1 MSYPRSEGE
10 KMRKRTNTFG
20 VIVGNRN
27 FFPDWLV
34 EEGRDRL
41 LHAIEEA
48 GYEVVA
54 LSSADTPNGA
64 VETRQD
70 AKQCA
75 RLFSSH
81 REAIDGII
89 VTLPN
94 FGDEKAVADA
104 LRLSGLDVPILIH
117 AYPDEIGKL
126 DGDHRRD
133 AFCGKISLCNNLVQ
147 YGIPFS
153 TTTLHVES
161 PASDLFKDDLKAFAG
176 ICNVVKGLRK
186 ARLGMVGA
194 RPTAFNTV
202 RFSEKILEHKGITVE
217 TVDLSEVIAQARGLD
232 RAALEVK
239 RELKKIKDYIST
251 EGIPKSALEKMAK
264 LSIVLS
270 EWVENNALDAVAVQ
284 CWTALEEIYGIV
296 PCTVMSMLSEK
307 LIPSACEADIMG
319 ALSMYALDLASQTP
333 AALTDWNNNYGED
346 ENKVITFH
354 CSNFPKSFLEQA
366 KMSYQN
372 IIASEVGKENAYGTC
387 VGRISPGPATFFRL
401 STDDINGSIISYVAE
416 GQYTN
421 DELVTFGGY
430 GVAEIKRLQKL
441 LKYVTDTGFE
451 HHVAV
456 THVHVGKILEE
467 AISKYLGWNLY
478 YHKTT

>member
-1 MSYPRSEGE
+1 
-10 KMRKRTNTFG
+10 MRRRTETFG
-20 VIVGNRN
+20 VIVGNRK
-27 FFPDWLV
+27 FFPDRLV
-34 EEGRDRL
+34 EEGRKQVL
-41 LHAIEEA
+41 SAIEGA
-48 GYEVVA
+48 GYKAVT
-54 LSSADTPNGA
+54 LSPEDASYGA
-64 VETRQD
+64 VETRED
-70 AKQCA
+70 AERCA
-75 RLFSSH
+75 RLFSNH
-81 REAIDGII
+81 REAIDGVI

-133 AFCGKISLCNNLVQ
+133 AFCGKLSLCNNLVQ

-153 TTTLHVES
+153 TTMLHVES
-161 PASDLFKDDLKAFAG
+161 PVSDLFRDDLKVFAG

-202 RFSEKILEHKGITVE
+202 RFSEKILEHEGISVE
-217 TVDLSEVIAQARGLD
+217 TVDLSEIIAQTQGVD
-232 RAALEVK
+232 RAASGVK
-239 RELKKIKDYIST
+239 RELKKIKAYIAT
-251 EGIPKSALEKMAK
+251 EGIPETSLKKMAK
-264 LSIVLS
+264 LSLVLS
-270 EWVENNALDAVAVQ
+270 DWIEKNALDAVAIQ
-284 CWTALEEIYGIV
+284 CWTALEEIYGVV
-296 PCTVMSMLSEK
+296 PCTVMSMLSENM
-307 LIPSACEADIMG
+307 IPSACEADIMG
-319 ALSMYALDLASQTP
+319 ALSMYALQLAAETP
-333 AALTDWNNNYGED
+333 AALADWNNNYGED

-354 CSNFPKSFLEQA
+354 CSNFPKSFFTDARMSFQA
-366 KMSYQN
+366 
-372 IIASEVGKENAYGTC
+372 IIANDVGKENTYGTC

-401 STDDINGSIISYVAE
+401 STDDINGSMISYVAE

-430 GVAEIKRLQKL
+430 GVAEIKCLQKL

-456 THVHVGKILEE
+456 THAHVGKILEE
-467 AISKYLGWNLY
+467 AISKYMGWNLY